1 MWWASWVTKRNINT
15 TESSEAGKPYDTSL
29 SHMDSQI
36 YSYLLFKLVAK
47 HGLVV
52 ISAAIQGIRRFITS
66 WRVICCNARH
76 SKSEHKTLF
85 LNSIQFLLPIDLSNP
100 LYLIRIVCLHQTH
113 SVLEVHFLIFLVQHC
128 IHYLNHFE
136 VHLYVCV
143 WVSAE
148 RPIKKEQKRKVV
160 HIWVCSS
167 FSYLFYLWKSFGSI
181 CTHESQLQCVCESYR
196 VLEDKQILLHQLI
209 SVQERWKPLISK
221 ISRCTLTHNF
231 HVYVFT
237 ISRWF

>member
-136 VHLYVCV
+136 VHFVCLCV
-143 WVSAE
+143 GFSWKTNQEGTKAQGGAHLSLLFFFISILSLKILWIYMYTWISITMCLWILQGPGRQADTPSPAHK
-148 RPIKKEQKRKVV
+148 RPRKMKA
-160 HIWVCSS
+160 SD
-167 FSYLFYLWKSFGSI
+167 L
-181 CTHESQLQCVCESYR
+181 
-196 VLEDKQILLHQLI
+196 
-209 SVQERWKPLISK
+209 
-221 ISRCTLTHNF
+221 
-231 HVYVFT
+231 
-237 ISRWF
+237 